1 MFVATS
7 EGRNTG
13 FRKIRYAL
21 HNNGSP
27 EPLFETDDERTYFS
41 TTLYIHP
48 YFLEEQSKG
57 VINETIKL
65 TEIEKRIL
73 EYVQRNPYATILEVA
88 QSLGTNKSSIN
99 RATKTLK
106 DKGILRR
113 EDPNKK
119 RVWII

>member
-1 MFVATS
+1 MKTPCLYSCFFLAFYQLFVATS

-27 EPLFETDDERTYFS
+27 EPLFETDDGRTYFS

-65 TEIEKRIL
+65 TEIEK
-73 EYVQRNPYATILEVA
+73 EF
-88 QSLGTNKSSIN
+88 
-99 RATKTLK
+99 
-106 DKGILRR
+106 
-113 EDPNKK
+113 
-119 RVWII
+119 